1 MRFSVITCTLNSL
14 PWLDA
19 CIASVLMQRA
29 TSFELVFV
37 DGGSTDGSLERITAL
52 DDGQRQIIV
61 LRDVRGG
68 VTRAMNAGLA
78 AARGDIVAF
87 LHADDFYLHDDV
99 LATVARAFDA
109 SGCRW
114 LFGRTLRAIDDKLE
128 PEGWQAPRY
137 SRTRLLHGNF
147 IPHPATFV
155 KRDLLWE
162 AGGFDPQWRYAMD
175 YDLWLRLSCITPPLQ
190 LTQPLTAFREHAGS
204 LSTRE
209 RRQAM
214 REDLRVRL
222 HHTQAQPAAQL
233 LHVLRY
239 MVRHQLRPLI
249 RALIRT
255 LRRPAAH
262 AASHKSH
269 TSHSSHSSYSSHA
282 SDAKGTRHA

>member
-1 MRFSVITCTLNSL
+1 MRFSIITCTLNSAS
-14 PWLDA
+14 WLDD
-19 CIASVLMQRA
+19 CIASVLMQRDA
-29 TSFELVFV
+29 CYEMVFV
-37 DGGSTDGSLERITAL
+37 DGGSSDGSLARIAAL
-52 DDGQRQIIV
+52 EDGCRQITV

-68 VTRAMNAGLA
+68 VARAMNAGLE

-99 LATVARAFDA
+99 LATVARAIDA

-114 LFGRTLRAIDDKLE
+114 LFGRTLRAIDGKLE

-137 SRTRLLHGNF
+137 SRNRLIRGNF

-155 KRDLLWE
+155 ERALLRE
-162 AGGFDPQWRYAMD
+162 AGGFDLQWRYAMD
-175 YDLWLRLSCITPPLQ
+175 YDLWLRLSRIASPLQ
-190 LTQPLTAFREHAGS
+190 LAQPLTAFREHAGS

-222 HHTQAQPAAQL
+222 HHTRSRPAAQA

-239 MVRHQLRPLI
+239 LLRHQLRPLLQPLTQ
-249 RALIRT
+249 ALIRPL
-255 LRRPAAH
+255 LRSSLQPAANP
-262 AASHKSH
+262 ASPAKG
-269 TSHSSHSSYSSHA
+269 SSHA
-282 SDAKGTRHA
+282 